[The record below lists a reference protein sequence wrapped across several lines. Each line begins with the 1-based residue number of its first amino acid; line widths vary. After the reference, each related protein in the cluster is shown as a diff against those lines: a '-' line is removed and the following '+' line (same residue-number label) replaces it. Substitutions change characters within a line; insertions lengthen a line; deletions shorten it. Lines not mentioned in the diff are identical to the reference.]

1 MLGTDKIN
9 LEISDEMLIKIM
21 NDLQRIRSR
30 ELTDQEKGLIERSKK
45 ILSEYD
51 AEWK

>member
-9 LEISDEMLIKIM
+9 LEISDEMLFKILK
-21 NDLQRIRSR
+21 DLQRIRSR

-45 ILSEYD
+45 ILSEYE

>member
-1 MLGTDKIN
+1 MLGIDKLNIGITN
-9 LEISDEMLIKIM
+9 ETLITILKDM
-21 NDLQRIRSR
+21 ERIRSR
-30 ELTDQEKGLIERSKK
+30 QLTDQERGILERSKK